1 MEESWL
7 VYWILLLPD
16 ALILIL
22 VEVVPVDELHPS
34 HHQKLGKRLQE
45 IHETNKDETML
56 LGVSS
61 LSSEHAAFLILY
73 SVGGP
78 FSSFCDHT

>member
-1 MEESWL
+1 MEEM
-7 VYWILLLPD
+7 VG
-16 ALILIL
+16 LIMVDIMEEVVGLIL
-22 VEVVPVDELHPS
+22 VEVVQVDELHPS

-45 IHETNKDETML
+45 IHETSKDETML

-73 SVGGP
+73 FVCGS
-78 FSSFCDHT
+78 FSSFCNHT